1 MDKHHFKNDEECLRR
16 QKSHDVENANSR
28 KRSSLKRLCCAADK
42 GSWSCRKLEDY
53 ASFWRKEG
61 SGEKEELSMKQFVFL
76 QPKMMNIV
84 IERSKKTIKRIVEMV
99 AAVKASQQTVHNT
112 LASDN
117 LTVPC

>member
-1 MDKHHFKNDEECLRR
+1 MMMNVLEDKK
-16 QKSHDVENANSR
+16 AMM
-28 KRSSLKRLCCAADK
+28 LKMLTQGK
-42 GSWSCRKLEDY
+42 SWSCRKLEDY